1 MRRGIRYMTLHQTE
15 LKTNQAENKTM
26 KDKKTL
32 NKESL
37 SVIKKKTTKPV
48 SKKKQRSLAKSAKV
62 MIEKMNNN
70 TTDDDI
76 MNIMMSMETQTDTK
90 AVASGNESDEAEELK
105 KQHGLTSLKSDN
117 LKKDLLNDER
127 TLQKQEQVKNDISE
141 QLKLIDQFTL

>member
-1 MRRGIRYMTLHQTE
+1 MTLHQTK

>member
-1 MRRGIRYMTLHQTE
+1 MRRGIRYMTLHQTK

>member
-1 MRRGIRYMTLHQTE
+1 MTLHQTK

-48 SKKKQRSLAKSAKV
+48 SKKKQRLLAKSAKV